1 MKTINIQSGFSLLE
15 ILVAMAIMAI
25 LGGIM
30 AVQFIDKTTEA
41 SMQRIKG
48 DLATLESALIQY
60 HVDNFMLPSTEQ
72 GLEALVKKPSSSPIP
87 KNYAK
92 SGYVSKLG
100 TDPWGNEYQYISPG
114 EYSDYDI
121 FSLGQDGEVGG
132 EGPDRDIGN
141 WNIDQVIKEF
151 KSDSE

>member
-1 MKTINIQSGFSLLE
+1 MKIIKTQSGFSLLE

-41 SMQRIKG
+41 SMHRIKG
-48 DLATLESALIQY
+48 DLATLDSALIQY
-60 HVDNFMLPSTEQ
+60 HVDNFMLPTTEQ
-72 GLEALVKKPSSSPIP
+72 GLEALVSKPNSTPIP
-87 KNYAK
+87 RNYSK
-92 SGYVSKLG
+92 SGYISKLG
-100 TDPWGNEYQYISPG
+100 TDPWGNEYQYMSPG
-114 EYSDYDI
+114 EFGEYDI

-132 EGPDRDIGN
+132 DGPDRDIGN

-151 KSDSE
+151 KSDS